1 MKRNWMIFG
10 CAALLA
16 LGLSFG
22 SFAGSITD
30 TDGDGVPDSFDNCVV
45 RDNGPLQ
52 STGAC
57 NGQEDANLDGYGQ
70 PCDFDYNNN
79 GQPDAS
85 DLAGM
90 LGVLG
95 NPAATAQDN
104 NCNGAPDAGD
114 LAALLGQLGVP
125 VSGQSGLACAG
136 TVPCVAQ

>member
-30 TDGDGVPDSFDNCVV
+30 TDGDGVPDSFDNCRL

-52 STGAC
+52 ATGAC

-79 GQPDAS
+79 GAADAS
-85 DLAGM
+85 DLTSM
-90 LGVLG
+90 LGSLG
-95 NPAATAQDN
+95 NPAQTAQDN
-104 NCNGAPDAGD
+104 NCNGSPTPVISPVCSVHSARRSVRRVSPARAPRPAW
-114 LAALLGQLGVP
+114 L
-125 VSGQSGLACAG
+125 SK
-136 TVPCVAQ
+136 